1 MCYHQTLVKNFKNM
15 NNCLQLSGLM
25 FNDQQVRI
33 CSKVCNLACL
43 KLNIWSENV
52 AKICTNYHK

>member
-43 KLNIWSENV
+43 KHLV
-52 AKICTNYHK
+52 RKCCKDLYKLP